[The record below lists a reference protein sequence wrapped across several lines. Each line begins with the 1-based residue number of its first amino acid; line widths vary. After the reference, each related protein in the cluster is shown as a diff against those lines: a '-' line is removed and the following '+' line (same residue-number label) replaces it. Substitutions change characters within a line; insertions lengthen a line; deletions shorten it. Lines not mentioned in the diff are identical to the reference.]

1 MKAYV
6 GSALS
11 NWEQARKTMSALR
24 ASGNEVTHDWT
35 LGAEAFYQGDL
46 SEKAVDIAKKCIEGV
61 KECDFAFFLPLIDV
75 PMQGM
80 WAELGAALA
89 LDKPVIVYL
98 PALFAD
104 PLLEPTVDA
113 WLQHRG
119 AFLFHP
125 NVFLSGQ
132 YAECFQR
139 LQIIENTL
147 FERREA
153 QRLHQR
159 ISTQLSRV
167 LPELINES
175 ESTR

>member
-132 YAECFQR
+132 YAECFQQ
-139 LQIIENTL
+139 LQLIENLL
-147 FERREA
+147 FERNETA
-153 QRLHQR
+153 ARLNANIR
-159 ISTQLSRV
+159 
-167 LPELINES
+167 
-175 ESTR
+175 